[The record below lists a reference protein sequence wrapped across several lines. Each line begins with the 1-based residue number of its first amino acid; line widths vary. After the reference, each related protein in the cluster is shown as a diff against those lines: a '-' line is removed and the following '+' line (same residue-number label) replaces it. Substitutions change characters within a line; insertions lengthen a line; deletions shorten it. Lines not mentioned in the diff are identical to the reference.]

1 MMVAALKE
9 KGQDNPEPRVQVDLT
24 AKEAIAVKTIA
35 DFVSSASHRIFEA
48 FSINM
53 DFLDTDP
60 SEWEDMPSY
69 QSSQQAL
76 CGIATVND
84 FAERGVA
91 LIQDYNQLL
100 TKDEQ
105 QRQYLLQVVESHRRQ
120 FPEAKKTR
128 KEPDSSHN

>member
-1 MMVAALKE
+1 
-9 KGQDNPEPRVQVDLT
+9 
-24 AKEAIAVKTIA
+24 
-35 DFVSSASHRIFEA
+35 
-48 FSINM
+48 M

-60 SEWEDMPSY
+60 SECEDMPSY

-120 FPEAKKTR
+120 FRRVTSPRRR
-128 KEPDSSHN
+128 KPGRNQTPLIIDCSLDQWTT